1 MKLTKSKLKQIIMEG
16 LFDTDAED
24 LNKRLIDRF
33 DKLLS
38 GIEGLDMSI
47 DYLSAVMTG
56 TSPLSIQTD
65 QKALGRFATPATR
78 GPAAGIKE
86 DASAIS
92 PWKVQLEEAITSL
105 YGAGYKSEE
114 IREMVDG
121 AFNTEL
127 KEVSSEKQRDW
138 ACAQMGDDF
147 KGKRKLTKK
156 QAKEMCKSKVEK

>member
-1 MKLTKSKLKQIIMEG
+1 MKLTKSKLKQVIMEG

-24 LNKRLIDRF
+24 MNSKLIDRF
-33 DKLLS
+33 DKLLD
-38 GIEGLDMSI
+38 GIESLDLSV

-56 TSPLSIQTD
+56 TSPLSIQTG
-65 QKALGRFATPATR
+65 QKALGRFAKPATR
-78 GPAAGIKE
+78 GPATGIKE
-86 DASAIS
+86 DASDIS

-105 YGAGYKSEE
+105 YGAGYKAEE
-114 IREMVDG
+114 IREMVEG

-127 KEVSSEKQRDW
+127 KEVSSEKQRKW